1 MDISVI
7 LPVVNERDNLR
18 ILIPRLQGLL
28 EREKLTYEI
37 VVIDGNSTDG
47 TREAADSLGARVV
60 GERRR
65 GYAGAL
71 ETGFAE
77 ARGDFLL
84 TLDADLSHDPD
95 FVPKMWRV
103 RDRADIV
110 IASRYVRG
118 GVAYSDWIRRSTSWF
133 LNIALSRMLALPV
146 LDVSSGFRLYRREAV
161 QELELESNNFEVQ
174 EEILVRAYTR
184 GFSLAEVPFVYFPR
198 GAGSSHAK
206 LFSFGID
213 IARCALRM
221 RKLRNLP
228 DAADYDERAFY
239 SLAPGERRRNRRRHE
254 ITVSW
259 ARGCGRIL
267 DVGCGSSLI
276 VQSLNYAIGMDT
288 NLAKLRYLRH
298 QGMPLVQGAAATLP
312 FRAGAF
318 DCVICSDVLLQSPMD
333 ESLFAEMRRVL
344 RLGGTL
350 IIGAREVAASAP
362 NAPKNGSR
370 NAVVAKRKSGTEA
383 NLTRQV
389 LTEIMMH
396 NGFGVEEVAHPARS
410 EMIMRCRKIELRERT
425 RAGVADPASS
435 AA

>member
-18 ILIPRLQGLL
+18 ILIPRLQALL

-47 TREAADSLGARVV
+47 TREAAESMGARVV

-95 FVPKMWRV
+95 FVPKMWRA
-103 RDRADIV
+103 RERADIV

-161 QELELESNNFEVQ
+161 QGLELESKNFEVQ
-174 EEILVRAYTR
+174 EEILVRTYTR
-184 GFSLAEVPFVYFPR
+184 GFSVGEVPFVYFPR
-198 GAGSSHAK
+198 GAGRSHAK
-206 LFSFGID
+206 LFSFGKD

-221 RKLRNLP
+221 RRLRNSP

-239 SLAPGERRRNRRRHE
+239 SLAPAERHRNRRRHE

-276 VQSLNYAIGMDT
+276 VQSLNYAIGMDS

-298 QGMPLVQGAAATLP
+298 QGMPLVQGKAVTLP

-318 DCVICSDVLLQSPMD
+318 DCLICSDVADAVSFGD
-333 ESLFAEMRRVL
+333 SLFAEMRRVL

-350 IIGAREVAASAP
+350 IVGARNMATSAP
-362 NAPKNGSR
+362 EASKNGNRIAAPGSR
-370 NAVVAKRKSGTEA
+370 KTGSEA
-383 NLTRQV
+383 SLTRQV

-396 NGFGVEEVAHPARS
+396 NGFGVEEVAHPDKS

-425 RAGVADPASS
+425 RAGVAAQASS
-435 AA
+435 TA

>member
-18 ILIPRLQGLL
+18 VLIPRLQALL

-47 TREAADSLGARVV
+47 TREAAESLGARVV

-95 FVPKMWRV
+95 FVPKMWRA

-118 GVAYSDWIRRSTSWF
+118 GVAYSGWIRRSTSWV

-161 QELELESNNFEVQ
+161 QGLELESRNFEVQ
-174 EEILVRAYTR
+174 EEVLVRAYAR

-198 GAGSSHAK
+198 GAGRSHAR
-206 LFSFGID
+206 LLSFGMD

-239 SLAPGERRRNRRRHE
+239 SLAPAERRRNRRRHE

-267 DVGCGSSLI
+267 AVGCGSSLI
-276 VQSLNYAIGMDT
+276 VQSLNYAIGMDA
-288 NLAKLRYLRH
+288 NLAKLRYLRR
-298 QGMPLVQGAAATLP
+298 QGMPLVQGKAAALP

-318 DCVICSDVLLQSPMD
+318 DCLICSDVAGQPPSG

-350 IIGAREVAASAP
+350 IVGALNFAPPEASA
-362 NAPKNGSR
+362 AQTR
-370 NAVVAKRKSGTEA
+370 NPHAATGVRKDRGA
-383 NLTRQV
+383 ADLTRQR
-389 LTEIMMH
+389 LTEAMMH
-396 NGFGVEEVAHPARS
+396 DGFAVEEVAYPAKS

-425 RAGVADPASS
+425 RAGVAAEASS

>member
-7 LPVVNERDNLR
+7 IPVLNERDNLR
-18 ILIPRLQGLL
+18 ILIPRLQALL
-28 EREKLTYEI
+28 EREKLSYEI

-47 TREAADSLGARVV
+47 TRDAAESLGARVV

-77 ARGDFLL
+77 ARGEYLL

-95 FVPKMWRV
+95 FVPKMWRA
-103 RDRADIV
+103 RERADIV

-118 GVAYSDWIRRSTSWF
+118 GVTYSDWIRRATSWC
-133 LNIALSRMLALPV
+133 LNIALSRLLALPV

-161 QELELESNNFEVQ
+161 QGLALESDNFEVQ
-174 EEILVRAYTR
+174 EEILARAFSR
-184 GFSLAEVPFVYFPR
+184 GFSLGEVPFVYFPR
-198 GAGSSHAK
+198 SAGNSHAK
-206 LFSFGID
+206 LFSFGLAF
-213 IARCALRM
+213 ARCALRM
-221 RKLRNLP
+221 RRLRNQP
-228 DAADYDERAFY
+228 EAADYDERAFY
-239 SLAPGERRRNRRRHE
+239 SLSPGERRRNRHRHE

-267 DVGCGSSLI
+267 DLGCGSSLI
-276 VQSLNYAIGMDT
+276 VQSLNYAIAMDA

-298 QGMPLVQGAAATLP
+298 QGMPLVQGTGAALP
-312 FRAGAF
+312 FRGGAF
-318 DCVICSDVLLQSPMD
+318 DCLICSDLTREHPFD
-333 ESLFAEMRRVL
+333 ESIFAELRRVL

-350 IIGAREVAASAP
+350 IVGASELGSDTGAAAG
-362 NAPKNGSR
+362 ANGSG
-370 NAVVAKRKSGTEA
+370 AGSQG
-383 NLTRQV
+383 LTRRV
-389 LTEIMMH
+389 LTEILMH
-396 NGFGVEEVAHPARS
+396 HGFGVEEVAHPAKS

-425 RAGVADPASS
+425 RAGVAAQASS

>member
-18 ILIPRLQGLL
+18 ILIPRLQALL

-47 TREAADSLGARVV
+47 TRETADSLGARVV
-60 GERRR
+60 GEHRR

-77 ARGDFLL
+77 ASGDFLL

-95 FVPKMWRV
+95 FVPKMWRA
-103 RDRADIV
+103 RERADIV

-118 GVAYSDWIRRSTSWF
+118 GVTYTHWIRRSTSWF
-133 LNIALSRMLALPV
+133 LNFALSRMLALPV
-146 LDVSSGFRLYRREAV
+146 LDVSSGYRLYRREAV
-161 QELELESNNFEVQ
+161 QGMELESRNFEAQ
-174 EEILVRAYTR
+174 EEILVRAYIN
-184 GFSLAEVPFVYFPR
+184 GFSVGEVPLVYFPR
-198 GAGSSHAK
+198 GAGRSHAR
-206 LFSFGID
+206 LLSFGVD

-239 SLAPGERRRNRRRHE
+239 SLAPAARRRNRRRHE

-267 DVGCGSSLI
+267 DVGCGSSLV
-276 VQSLNYAIGMDT
+276 VQSLNYVIGLDR

-298 QGMPLVQGAAATLP
+298 QGMPLVQGASARLP
-312 FRAGAF
+312 FRAGVF
-318 DCVICSDVLLQSPMD
+318 DCLICSDVTIEHSFD
-333 ESLFAEMRRVL
+333 ESLFGEMRRVL

-350 IIGAREVAASAP
+350 IIGASGITPSAAS
-362 NAPKNGSR
+362 NAQEKSN
-370 NAVVAKRKSGTEA
+370 VAGAAA
-383 NLTRQV
+383 NFSPQR

-396 NGFGVEEVAHPARS
+396 NGFGVEEVAHPAKG

-425 RAGVADPASS
+425 RAGVADEASS

>member
-18 ILIPRLQGLL
+18 ILIPRLQALL
-28 EREKLTYEI
+28 DREKLTYEI

-47 TREAADSLGARVV
+47 TREAADSMGARVV
-60 GERRR
+60 AERRR

-95 FVPKMWRV
+95 FVPKMWRA
-103 RDRADIV
+103 RERADIV

-133 LNIALSRMLALPV
+133 LNLALSRMLALPV

-161 QELELESNNFEVQ
+161 QGLELESRNFEVQ

-184 GFSLAEVPFVYFPR
+184 GFSLGEVPFVYFPR
-198 GAGSSHAK
+198 GAGRSHAK
-206 LFSFGID
+206 LFSFGMD

-259 ARGCGRIL
+259 VRGCGRIL

-288 NLAKLRYLRH
+288 NLAKLRYLRN
-298 QGMPLVQGAAATLP
+298 QGMPLVQGGAASLP
-312 FRAGAF
+312 FRAGVF
-318 DCVICSDVLLQSPMD
+318 DCLICSDIAMQLPMD
-333 ESLFAEMRRVL
+333 DSLFAEMRRAL

-350 IIGAREVAASAP
+350 IVGAREAAASAP
-362 NAPKNGSR
+362 HASNNGSPGSATGGPGNR
-370 NAVVAKRKSGTEA
+370 GEA
-383 NLTRQV
+383 NLTRRV

-396 NGFGVEEVAHPARS
+396 NGFAVEEVAHPAKS

-425 RAGVADPASS
+425 RAGVAVRASS

>member
-267 DVGCGSSLI
+267 DVGCGSGLI

-288 NLAKLRYLRH
+288 NLAKLRHLRH

-318 DCVICSDVLLQSPMD
+318 DCLICLDVMLQSPLND
-333 ESLFAEMRRVL
+333 SLFAEMRRVL

-362 NAPKNGSR
+362 NASKNGSR
-370 NAVVAKRKSGTEA
+370 NAVAAKRNSSTEA

-425 RAGVADPASS
+425 RAGVAAPASS

>member
-18 ILIPRLQGLL
+18 ILIPRLQALL

-37 VVIDGNSTDG
+37 VVIDGNSADG
-47 TREAADSLGARVV
+47 TREAAESMGARVV

-95 FVPKMWRV
+95 FVPKMWRA
-103 RDRADIV
+103 RERADIV

-161 QELELESNNFEVQ
+161 QGLELESKNFEVQ
-174 EEILVRAYTR
+174 EEILVRTYTR
-184 GFSLAEVPFVYFPR
+184 GFSVGEVPFVYFPR
-198 GAGSSHAK
+198 GAGRSHAK
-206 LFSFGID
+206 LFSFGKD

-221 RKLRNLP
+221 RRLRNSP

-239 SLAPGERRRNRRRHE
+239 SLAPAERHRNRRRHE

-276 VQSLNYAIGMDT
+276 VQSLNYAIGMDS

-298 QGMPLVQGAAATLP
+298 QGMPLVQGKAVTLP

-318 DCVICSDVLLQSPMD
+318 DCLICSDVADAVSFGD
-333 ESLFAEMRRVL
+333 SLFAEMRRVL

-350 IIGAREVAASAP
+350 IVGARNMATSAP
-362 NAPKNGSR
+362 EASKNGNRIAAPGSR
-370 NAVVAKRKSGTEA
+370 KTGSEA
-383 NLTRQV
+383 SLTRQV

-396 NGFGVEEVAHPARS
+396 NGFGVEEVAHPDKS

-425 RAGVADPASS
+425 RAGVAAQASS
-435 AA
+435 TA